1 VIGKWLHIVTVFTLS
16 AVVAACTSVPEVE
29 SRLQTM
35 QLHSN
40 MYVVQAGDSIETIA
54 FRYQLSPSDIA
65 SLNPG
70 IETNLRPGMRINV
83 RPGTELSAEARAG
96 GFYNPA
102 TEVVAIQQNQSNNV
116 TLHPTSQNGQ
126 VQLEP
131 VANAGGEI
139 PIEQV
144 KVIPAA
150 SWENDNQVAKVD
162 SNYPNEEIIPDTM
175 EFTPVQ
181 KDSELLKST
190 ENTEVSGGWQ
200 WPTAGHVAREFQ
212 PNEVG
217 GQGVDIA
224 GVPGQDIRA
233 AMDGTVIYSGRD
245 LSAGGGN
252 LVIVRHA
259 DNLMTT
265 YSHADNLFVAEDD
278 VVRSGDPIAS
288 LGWNERRESVL
299 RFEVRRD
306 GNPMNPLEFLPKR

>member
-1 VIGKWLHIVTVFTLS
+1 MIEKWLYIVTVVGLS
-16 AVVAACTSVPEVE
+16 AVGTACTSVPEVE
-29 SRLQTM
+29 SRLQTL

-40 MYVVQAGDSIETIA
+40 MYVVQAGDSLETIA
-54 FRYQLSPSDIA
+54 FRYQLAPEDIVA
-65 SLNPG
+65 LNPG
-70 IETNLRPGMRINV
+70 TEINLRPGMRINV
-83 RPGTELSAEARAG
+83 RPGTHLSAEARAG
-96 GFYNPA
+96 ARFNRE
-102 TEVVAIQQNQSNNV
+102 TEVVAINRDQTGNV
-116 TLHPTSQNGQ
+116 TIHPTSQNGQ

-131 VANAGGEI
+131 VANAGGVV

-150 SWENDNQVAKVD
+150 SWDNDNQVAKVD

-175 EFTPVQ
+175 EFTAVA
-181 KDSELLKST
+181 KDSDLLKST
-190 ENTEVSGGWQ
+190 ENTVVAGGWQ
-200 WPTAGHVAREFQ
+200 WPTAGQVAREFQ